1 MFTGSFRK
9 FADTKFRND
18 VAPNARIKLS
28 CNIDNKDREYD
39 RSGRDPGDRNLC
51 KRNHL

>member
-9 FADTKFRND
+9 FVDTEFWYD
-18 VAPNARIKLS
+18 VALNARIETA
-28 CNIDNKDREYD
+28 CDIYNKDREYD
-39 RSGRDPGDRNLC
+39 SSGRDPGDRNLC